1 MLKEISF
8 KRTCA
13 DLLVGC
19 QSALHI
25 FAYRGFEK
33 EMNWSDLPVIMLYE
47 FGLQHVVTELQER
60 WQIRVE
66 SFDE

>member
-33 EMNWSDLPVIMLYE
+33 EMN
-47 FGLQHVVTELQER
+47 
-60 WQIRVE
+60 
-66 SFDE
+66 